1 MKLRVPDYYN
11 EFQCIAGKCSDN
23 CCMGGWEIDID
34 EDTYEYYQQMT
45 GEIGEKLRNSITE
58 NEEGDHCFRL
68 IDGRCPMLT
77 QDGLCVVHKELG
89 EKYLGVVCNQFPRYS
104 EYYGTI
110 KESGIGMA
118 CEEAAR
124 IMLCENRKLTLNVN
138 PLKEEYEPDSE
149 YDSEYATRIFNVREA
164 VFHILSKEGLSIY
177 EKLIVI
183 LSLGNEVQEAVN
195 DGEYDKIKDIVNL
208 YMKECGVELLEDT
221 RGMYDNGE
229 FDNISLQDSI
239 RQILVPYEEMEVLN
253 DTWEAMLKDIIYSLF
268 EQMNKE
274 EYSILSEEFSA
285 YISDREYEYRQIL
298 EYYVFRYF
306 AKSIYDYDVLGKCQM
321 LVTNFFMI
329 KQMDM
334 LRWLDNHRNYT
345 FDDRMDIVHIFSRQV
360 EYSEE
365 NIENLYED
373 FIFDEVFNPESL
385 KAILWLDS
393 DIM

>member
-1 MKLRVPDYYN
+1 MKLRVPDYYD
-11 EFQCIAGKCSDN
+11 EFQCIADKCSDN
-23 CCMGGWEIDID
+23 CCIGGWEIDID
-34 EDTYEYYQQMT
+34 EDTYKRYQQMS
-45 GEIGEKLRNSITE
+45 GETGEKLRNSIIQTE
-58 NEEGDHCFRL
+58 DGDYCFRL

-77 QDGLCVVHKELG
+77 EEGLCVVHKELG
-89 EKYLGVVCNQFPRYS
+89 EKYLGVVCSQFPRYS

-124 IMLCENRKLTLNVN
+124 IMLCKNRKFTLNIS
-138 PLKEEYEPDSE
+138 PLEEEYEQDSE
-149 YDSEYATRIFNVREA
+149 YDSEYAAKIFNVREA
-164 VFHILSKEGLSIY
+164 VFKILCKEDLSVN

-183 LSLGNEVQEAVN
+183 LSLGNEVQKIIN
-195 DGEYDKIKDIVNL
+195 DGEYDKI
-208 YMKECGVELLEDT
+208 
-221 RGMYDNGE
+221 
-229 FDNISLQDSI
+229 SLHDSI
-239 RQILVPYEEMEVLN
+239 RQILVPYEEMEILN
-253 DTWEAMLKDIIYSLF
+253 DTWESMLKDVIYSLF
-268 EQMNKE
+268 EQMDKD
-274 EYSILSEEFSA
+274 EYTALSEEFST
-285 YISDREYEYRQIL
+285 YISSREYEYRQLL

-334 LRWLDNHRNYT
+334 LKWLDNHRNYS

-373 FIFDEVFNPESL
+373 FIFDDVFNPDSL
-385 KAILWLDS
+385 KTILWLDS
-393 DIM
+393 DSM

>member
-1 MKLRVPDYYN
+1 
-11 EFQCIAGKCSDN
+11 
-23 CCMGGWEIDID
+23 
-34 EDTYEYYQQMT
+34 
-45 GEIGEKLRNSITE
+45 
-58 NEEGDHCFRL
+58 
-68 IDGRCPMLT
+68 MLT
-77 QDGLCVVHKELG
+77 EEGLCVVHKELG
-89 EKYLGVVCNQFPRYS
+89 EKYLGVVCSQFPRYS

-124 IMLCENRKLTLNVN
+124 IMLCKNRKFTLNIS
-138 PLKEEYEPDSE
+138 PLEEEYEQDSE
-149 YDSEYATRIFNVREA
+149 YDSEYASKIFNVREA
-164 VFHILSKEGLSIY
+164 VFKILSKEDLSVN

-183 LSLGNEVQEAVN
+183 LSLGNEVQKIIN
-195 DGEYDKIKDIVNL
+195 DGEYDKIKDITAV
-208 YMKECGVELLEDT
+208 YTKEYGVDLLEDT
-221 RGMYDNGE
+221 RSMFDNGE
-229 FDNISLQDSI
+229 FDNISLHDSI
-239 RQILVPYEEMEVLN
+239 RQILVPYEEMEILN
-253 DTWEAMLKDIIYSLF
+253 DTWESMLKDVIYSLF
-268 EQMNKE
+268 EQMDKD
-274 EYSILSEEFSA
+274 EYTALSEEFST
-285 YISDREYEYRQIL
+285 YISSREYEYRQLL

-334 LRWLDNHRNYT
+334 LKWLDNHRNYS

-373 FIFDEVFNPESL
+373 FIFDDVFNPDSL

-393 DIM
+393 DSM